1 MQLPE
6 LDKVYEYLQEVVISV
21 PMKFLLSNMFP

>member
-1 MQLPE
+1 MQLSE

-21 PMKFLLSNMFP
+21 PMTFLLSIMVP